1 MADTNRLFRPDAEGA
16 LRDPRSNSQVNGN
29 MVNPPRY
36 AQLGGLTDASKAF
49 GRNEMRV
56 VAPGSTQRRV
66 PAYNKR
72 GD

>member
-16 LRDPRSNSQVNGN
+16 IRDPRSNAQVNGSI
-29 MVNPPRY
+29 VNPPRY
-36 AQLGGLTDASKAF
+36 AEVGGLTNAGKALK
-49 GRNEMRV
+49 RNEMRV
-56 VAPGSTQRRV
+56 VPPGSTQRRV

>member
-16 LRDPRSNSQVNGN
+16 LRDPRSNAQVNGN
-29 MVNPPRY
+29 IVNPPRY
-36 AQLGGLTDASKAF
+36 AQIGGLSSADKALT
-49 GRNEMRV
+49 RNQFRV
-56 VAPGSTQRRV
+56 VPPGSSQRRV

>member
-16 LRDPRSNSQVNGN
+16 LRDPRSNAQVNGV

-36 AQLGGLTDASKAF
+36 AELGGLTNAGKAMN
-49 GRNEMRV
+49 RNSMRV
-56 VAPGSTQRRV
+56 QAPGSTQRKV